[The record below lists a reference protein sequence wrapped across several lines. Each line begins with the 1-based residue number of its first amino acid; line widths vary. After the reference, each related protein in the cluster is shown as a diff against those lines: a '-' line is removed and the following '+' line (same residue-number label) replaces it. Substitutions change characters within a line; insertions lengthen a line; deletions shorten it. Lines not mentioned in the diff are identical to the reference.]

1 MKRSIVLMIIVLGM
15 LSFWTAASYAQCAG
29 EWTQVGQ
36 ILYCRC
42 HPECCY
48 TNMCNV
54 FIPTS
59 DMVDP
64 TAVSKAVLPPPDI
77 EVGDVNYYLCEDTCP
92 TSMCYIYIPDPT
104 IECLPP
110 G

>member
-1 MKRSIVLMIIVLGM
+1 MKRIIVLMIIVLGM

-29 EWTQVGQ
+29 EGTLVGQ

-54 FIPTS
+54 LIPTGS
-59 DMVDP
+59 DAISIMP
-64 TAVSKAVLPPPDI
+64 ISPDI
-77 EVGDVNYYLCEDTCP
+77 EVGDVNYYFCEGVCP
-92 TSMCYIYIPDPT
+92 NSLCYIYIPDPT
-104 IECLPP
+104 LECIPP